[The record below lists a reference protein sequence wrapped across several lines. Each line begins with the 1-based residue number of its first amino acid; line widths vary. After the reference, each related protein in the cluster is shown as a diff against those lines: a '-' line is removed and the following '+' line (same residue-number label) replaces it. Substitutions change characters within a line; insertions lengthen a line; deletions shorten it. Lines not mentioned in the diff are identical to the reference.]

1 MNPHSFSFNRKM
13 TDLYSE
19 LNKINSNSKPIS
31 SNNTFQINQK
41 KKTIILT
48 VQQYL
53 MKN

>member
-19 LNKINSNSKPIS
+19 LNKINSNSNPIS
-31 SNNTFQINQK
+31 SNNTFQINPSK
-41 KKTIILT
+41 KKIIIS
-48 VQQYL
+48 VQQYQ